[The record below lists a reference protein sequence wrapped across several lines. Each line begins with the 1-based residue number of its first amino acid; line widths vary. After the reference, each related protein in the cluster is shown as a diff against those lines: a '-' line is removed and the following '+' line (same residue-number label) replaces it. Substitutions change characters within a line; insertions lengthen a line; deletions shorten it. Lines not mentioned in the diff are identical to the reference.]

1 MKILTLS
8 SFAFLLA
15 ISAVF
20 YAGCYAHV
28 PGATLRVGDPGYY
41 SDGHDDRWHYDH
53 DHDDNWHHDHP
64 WNNGNYD
71 R

>member
-8 SFAFLLA
+8 AYSILLVMTAAFN
-15 ISAVF
+15 
-20 YAGCYAHV
+20 AGCYAHV
-28 PGATLRVGDPGYY
+28 PGATLQIGSYA
-41 SDGHDDRWHYDH
+41 DGHDDRWHYDH
-53 DHDDNWHHDHP
+53 DHDDQWRQNHP